1 MIVYAVI
8 AALAVLALLLAVP
21 LLRRN
26 ARLDEV
32 DRFHVARSLTTAWS
46 TQPAPKI
53 RVPAE
58 GEDLTEPPP
67 RRQTAR
73 DRVRPPRRD
82 GGPT

>member
-1 MIVYAVI
+1 MLVYAVI
-8 AALAVLALLLAVP
+8 ASLVAVAILLAVP

-46 TQPAPKI
+46 DHPGPQV

-58 GEDLTEPPP
+58 GEDLTDEPP
-67 RRQTAR
+67 RH
-73 DRVRPPRRD
+73 RVRPPRRD
-82 GGPT
+82 GGAG

>member
-1 MIVYAVI
+1 MLVYAVI
-8 AALAVLALLLAVP
+8 AALAVFALLLALP

-46 TQPAPKI
+46 TQPQPTP

-58 GEDLTEPPP
+58 GEDLTGED
-67 RRQTAR
+67 RRR

-82 GGPT
+82 GGAA